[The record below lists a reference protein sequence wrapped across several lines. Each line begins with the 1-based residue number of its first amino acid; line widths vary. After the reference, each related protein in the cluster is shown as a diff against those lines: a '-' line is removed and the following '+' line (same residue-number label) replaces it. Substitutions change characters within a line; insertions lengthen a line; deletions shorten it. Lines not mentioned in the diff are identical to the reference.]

1 MITPDPSYL
10 ERYGLMKRDMM
21 KIFTPHLTGW
31 LSRRH
36 MLCQLAGGLTVALLL
51 SACQNT
57 PAPPV
62 MLTSPEGGP
71 VPIAVAA
78 TDIISDY
85 SSPGEKPYIDHLY
98 SPSPSDLLVE
108 WAGSRLTPTDS
119 SGNLLFTIT
128 RAAMTETRLESDE
141 SLKSLLTNEQSRLI
155 RVELE
160 GVFSFSHPAGTRS
173 ATLVVRAE
181 YESSIADNTTPAEAD
196 QLRLKIARNT
206 VHLFEKEFRKQLDN
220 VAGHNGWPKGQG

>member
-1 MITPDPSYL
+1 MITPDPSYS
-10 ERYGLMKRDMM
+10 ERYGLMKRDIME
-21 KIFTPHLTGW
+21 IFTPHLKGW
-31 LSRRH
+31 FTRRH
-36 MLCQLAGGLTVALLL
+36 MLRQLAGGLTGAVLLA
-51 SACQNT
+51 ACQNT

-62 MLTSPEGGP
+62 MLSGPEGGP

-98 SPSPSDLLVE
+98 SPSPSDLLKE
-108 WAGSRLTPTDS
+108 WASRRLTPTDS

-128 RAAMTETRLESDE
+128 RAAMTEIRLESDE
-141 SLKSLLTNEQSRLI
+141 SLKSLLTNEQSRLV

-160 GVFSFSHPAGTRS
+160 GIFSFSHPAGTRS

-196 QLRLKIARNT
+196 QLRLNIARNT
-206 VHLFEKEFRKQLDN
+206 VHLFEKEFRQQLDN